1 MSTNTTL
8 ARRSVSSESSSRKG
22 SSRCPRPENS
32 VPKSISDPTSQT
44 RISSLPPL
52 PNKSWHQSYSSFQA
66 STRSQCPRV
75 HYHPWCEECQ
85 TLTIWEQPPLTKPTC
100 KKRIPTFGDLK
111 TVVQE
116 RSRYR
121 SPFASQSAS
130 QTALRKVCSTW
141 RDEQFARAVA
151 KRSAKMAAREA
162 LCRSVRRQ
170 RATRGV
176 APPVT
181 EVRKTS
187 TQLSTSS

>member
-1 MSTNTTL
+1 MSTNIT
-8 ARRSVSSESSSRKG
+8 SVHPSASLGPSLKKG
-22 SSRCPRPENS
+22 LSQNLKPENS
-32 VPKSISDPTSQT
+32 ALRSTLDPTSPT
-44 RISSLPPL
+44 KTSSSLPS
-52 PNKSWHQSYSSFQA
+52 PNKSWHQSYLSFQT

-85 TLTIWEQPPLTKPTC
+85 TLTIWEQPPLIKQTC
-100 KKRIPTFGDLK
+100 KKSMPTFGDLR
-111 TVVQE
+111 TAIRE

-141 RDEQFARAVA
+141 RDEQFAKAVA

-170 RATRGV
+170 RATRGA
-176 APPVT
+176 APPVLGAR
-181 EVRKTS
+181 ETS